1 MKRLLLEEERT
12 LATQRGRW
20 EQIEQRLVRL
30 VNWKRIKKNR
40 GESIADEVKRLIG
53 SRTDEQIQ
61 RVLYELESVEP
72 A

>member
-1 MKRLLLEEERT
+1 VGTNRTAAGQADQLE
-12 LATQRGRW
+12 A
-20 EQIEQRLVRL
+20 
-30 VNWKRIKKNR
+30 IKKNR